1 MDFMAELAE
10 LAMAS
15 RLRRLSDTYWQ
26 AVTAIYRESGLDFE
40 VKWATV
46 FILIVRQGPI
56 SVMDI
61 AERLGVT
68 HPGVIQVVNEL
79 VQRGLVT
86 SEKSGK
92 DSRKRLLSLS
102 PDGEAMVPKLQP
114 LWDAFV
120 AVNRQMLT
128 NQTHNLLQSLQ
139 EMEEQLAEKPFVNRV
154 RDHLNQSNHE

>member
-1 MDFMAELAE
+1 MAELAE

-26 AVTAIYRESGLDFE
+26 AVTTIYRESGLDFE

-61 AERLGVT
+61 ADRLGIT

-79 VQRGLVT
+79 VQRGLIT

-102 PDGEAMVPKLQP
+102 PAGEAMVPKLQP

-120 AVNRQMLT
+120 AVNREMLT

-139 EMEEQLAEKPFVNRV
+139 EMEDQLAQKPFVNRV
-154 RDHLNQSNHE
+154 RDQLNTPNHD

>member
-40 VKWATV
+40 VKGATV
-46 FILIVRQGPI
+46 FILIGRQWPV

-61 AERLGVT
+61 AERLGIT

-120 AVNRQMLT
+120 AVNREMLT

-139 EMEEQLAEKPFVNRV
+139 EMEDQLAEKPFVNRV